1 MGKHLACVTTHKS
14 RVTQGGA
21 NTSNKQVRHPPT
33 PLKGG
38 VGVVKQCHLFPA
50 RWCNLSAK
58 IKKDRAMQTKNEGQF
73 EVEAE
78 CSVATPEQA
87 ISTTDQIGG
96 NIAIFSSTLSRPIT
110 TAQAR
115 SGCL

>member
-1 MGKHLACVTTHKS
+1 
-14 RVTQGGA
+14 
-21 NTSNKQVRHPPT
+21 
-33 PLKGG
+33 
-38 VGVVKQCHLFPA
+38 
-50 RWCNLSAK
+50 
-58 IKKDRAMQTKNEGQF
+58 MQTKNEGQF

-110 TAQAR
+110 TAQGGGGSISWAI
-115 SGCL
+115 SQKTF